1 MSNEDLNKALDFK
14 IDKWGFEKDTTYSY
28 DHLVKKHFLEK
39 KHKKILFDF
48 YQKLFICCGDMD
60 EYVEKNSDT
69 YGKLHHLITELSDS
83 IKGELWRELERQ
95 GLNIIYEKQE
105 LAIKRDEEGKIIS

>member
-1 MSNEDLNKALDFK
+1 MGNERKQDMNDS
-14 IDKWGFEKDTTYSY
+14 TTYSY

-39 KHKKILFDF
+39 NHKKILFDF

-60 EYVEKNSDT
+60 EYVEKHYDRSARTLLN
-69 YGKLHHLITELSDS
+69 LITDLSDS

-95 GLNIIYEKQE
+95 GLDIIYEKEE
-105 LAIKRDEEGKIIS
+105 LAIERDREGNIIS